1 MDSCIPSTRKKCVL
15 TSFSVFLHNYI
26 SRPYPGIDEG
36 IPIWVSAVKEISTIF
51 S

>member
-26 SRPYPGIDEG
+26 PHPYPGIDEG
-36 IPIWVSAVKEISTIF
+36 IPIWVLAVKGISTIF